1 MIIWKTMAHDEL
13 VRELE
18 FGLEE
23 RDRRVKALAALGSP
37 KAGRPRKNGFEAPE
51 GDLDREAAGDA

>member
-1 MIIWKTMAHDEL
+1 MAHDEL

-18 FGLEE
+18 LGLEE
-23 RDRRVKALAALGSP
+23 RDRRVKALSALGSP